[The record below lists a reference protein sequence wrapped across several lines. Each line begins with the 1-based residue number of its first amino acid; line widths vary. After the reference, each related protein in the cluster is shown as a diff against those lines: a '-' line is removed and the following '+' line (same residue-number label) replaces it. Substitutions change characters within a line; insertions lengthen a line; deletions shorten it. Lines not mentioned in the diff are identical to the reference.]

1 MNFAPEPSPQSSPLE
16 EERRRKAPQVS
27 ELKSPL
33 PSEGRGQGQGS
44 KMRSLPMRVL
54 LVGAAGRMG
63 KTVLD
68 LAQNDSDIQIT
79 AQSDLGDSIE
89 PEMKSC
95 DVAIDFSQADSI
107 DEICRA
113 ALKHGKSLVIGTTG
127 HSQQQRKTI
136 EETARSI
143 PIVLASN
150 FSVGVNVLFWLTQKA
165 SELLGSDFNPDI
177 VETHHKMKKDAPS
190 GTAKTLAEILTAM
203 RNSEIPIESIRQGDV
218 VGEHTVIFSGPG
230 ERLELS
236 HRAADRGIFARGAL
250 RAAKW
255 IINKPPGL
263 YSMQDVLG
271 L

>member
-1 MNFAPEPSPQSSPLE
+1 MKTSP
-16 EERRRKAPQVS
+16 V
-27 ELKSPL
+27 
-33 PSEGRGQGQGS
+33 
-44 KMRSLPMRVL
+44 RVL
-54 LVGAAGRMG
+54 LIGAAGRMG

-68 LAQNDSDIQIT
+68 LAQGDAEIEIA
-79 AQSDLGDSIE
+79 AQCDLGDSIE
-89 PEMKSC
+89 SPMGNC

-113 ALKHGKSLVIGTTG
+113 ALQHGKSLVIGTTG

-136 EETARSI
+136 EETAHSV

-150 FSVGVNVLFWLTQKA
+150 FSVGVNVLLWLTQKA
-165 SELLGSDFNPDI
+165 AELLGSAFNPEI

-190 GTAKTLAEILTAM
+190 GTAKTLAEILKAV
-203 RNSEIPIESIRQGDV
+203 RNSEIPIESIREGDV
-218 VGEHTVIFSGPG
+218 VGEHIIIFSGPG
-230 ERLELS
+230 ESLELT
-236 HRAADRGIFARGAL
+236 HRAENRGIFALGAL

-255 IINKPPGL
+255 IVYKPPGR